1 MIAILVLWLL
11 KLCDSIYLDNALF
24 IYYIYSDSFPS
35 TFNTFFLKKY
45 ISMKP
50 DWPLRSLTIYL
61 KPGPTT
67 ENLISVS
74 AVLNFGILFQTIL
87 NQRVVLVSKSS

>member
-1 MIAILVLWLL
+1 
-11 KLCDSIYLDNALF
+11 
-24 IYYIYSDSFPS
+24 
-35 TFNTFFLKKY
+35 
-45 ISMKP
+45 MKP

-61 KPGPTT
+61 KPEPTT

-87 NQRVVLVSKSS
+87 NQRVVLVSKALKRIYYL

>member
-1 MIAILVLWLL
+1 M
-11 KLCDSIYLDNALF
+11 YEF
-24 IYYIYSDSFPS
+24 YYNSFPS
-35 TFNTFFLKKY
+35 TFNNFLKPLKKY
-45 ISMKP
+45 INIKQ

-61 KPGPTT
+61 KQGPIA

-74 AVLNFGILFQTIL
+74 AVLNLGILFLKIL